1 MAIRSSIPM
10 TFGEK
15 AQEDF
20 SVSHL
25 QGEAAYRCSAHW
37 HDCFE
42 LILVQKGTFTVI
54 LDGVPVGLAAGDLAV
69 IPPHMLH
76 ATAGEAGAYDVL
88 VLGYTEELIYSPEI
102 SIANL
107 KFLLPFRWARPA
119 EQWRIPD
126 PGGLR
131 KRFLDAA
138 AAASK
143 SAFHQSLIARSA
155 ILLLH
160 AELYAYYMHDGAPE
174 EKTEYSLAVE
184 RYIKEHITED
194 ISPYA
199 VAEALHISYSH
210 LARLIKGDFGFPLGE
225 LICHLRKPFTNS
237 GTPALTWPFPA
248 ALTALCSWPSASGSG
263 FPSPPSPSRPPS
275 TPAATWKM
283 PRRWPK
289 SWASATWFWKST
301 K

>member
-1 MAIRSSIPM
+1 MAIRSSVPM

-25 QGEAAYRCSAHW
+25 QGEAAYRCGAHW

-42 LILVQKGTFTVI
+42 LILVQKGIFTVI
-54 LDGVPVGLAAGDLAV
+54 LDGVPVELAAGDLAV
-69 IPPHMLH
+69 IPPHLLH
-76 ATAGEAGAYDVL
+76 ATAGEVGAYDVL

-143 SAFHQSLIARSA
+143 SALQVGTIAR
-155 ILLLH
+155 I
-160 AELYAYYMHDGAPE
+160 AEL
-174 EKTEYSLAVE
+174 
-184 RYIKEHITED
+184 
-194 ISPYA
+194 
-199 VAEALHISYSH
+199 
-210 LARLIKGDFGFPLGE
+210 
-225 LICHLRKPFTNS
+225 
-237 GTPALTWPFPA
+237 
-248 ALTALCSWPSASGSG
+248 
-263 FPSPPSPSRPPS
+263 SRPPS
-275 TPAATWKM
+275 EYFPLELM
-283 PRRWPK
+283 K
-289 SWASATWFWKST
+289 SFCISMRSNAVCSGASTFLSCSDDGLLY
-301 K
+301 

>member
-25 QGEAAYRCSAHW
+25 QGEAAYRCGAHW

-184 RYIKEHITED
+184 RYIEEHITED

-225 LICHLRKPFTNS
+225 LICRMRVNYAEELMMEHPELPVTEIAMRLGFSSTSYFIRRFEELRGCTPGKFRKMLAAES
-237 GTPALTWPFPA
+237 GGNF
-248 ALTALCSWPSASGSG
+248 
-263 FPSPPSPSRPPS
+263 
-275 TPAATWKM
+275 
-283 PRRWPK
+283 
-289 SWASATWFWKST
+289 
-301 K
+301 